1 MLRSVNPIPEGP
13 LVDAS
18 FVKEVVVEDQ
28 PAPAVEVRPAE
39 PAQDTE
45 ERLTLLPS
53 PLDALERVDRLLV
66 TRKMLVRSVVLM
78 TGKKNSFQVRGAD
91 DRVLYTVEEIN
102 RWWFLLYSLR
112 PLHLRVLNAE
122 GEEVIRMVRPCA
134 LTTRIFPCQLQ
145 SLRVYTPP
153 GALAGTVQQLYSPLK
168 PIYAVKNADGDVV
181 FEIEG
186 PRITTCLFKDVEF
199 SISRPGGRRVGA
211 ASKLW
216 QGVTHMM
223 FVGPLSG
230 RFSLSFEKS
239 LSSQE
244 KALLLAASLLIDYV
258 YYDA

>member
-28 PAPAVEVRPAE
+28 PAPVVEVRPAE

-134 LTTRIFPCQLQ
+134 LTTRVFPCQLQ
-145 SLRVYTPP
+145 SLRVYSPP

-186 PRITTCLFKDVEF
+186 ESGLTTCN
-199 SISRPGGRRVGA
+199 
-211 ASKLW
+211 
-216 QGVTHMM
+216 
-223 FVGPLSG
+223 
-230 RFSLSFEKS
+230 
-239 LSSQE
+239 
-244 KALLLAASLLIDYV
+244 
-258 YYDA
+258 